1 MTSFKIPDVKRL
13 CGSGAIGQSVEVCG
27 ELGNGGSPL
36 GIGLGCR
43 KLSEKRDCDSVI
55 APSKGDRALWLDELM
70 GMAGLDFDKPGGGEG
85 VSLFVIYEEDSKTK

>member
-1 MTSFKIPDVKRL
+1 M
-13 CGSGAIGQSVEVCG
+13 GQSLDVCG

-55 APSKGDRALWLDELM
+55 APSNGERALWLDELI
-70 GMAGLDFDKPGGGEG
+70 GMTELDFDKPGGGDG
-85 VSLFVIYEEDSKTK
+85 VSLFDI